1 LQCFPVVKSNWI
13 ERSVVFKA
21 QPAQGVR
28 VAGGYGPSYVG
39 VGCRPLA
46 FGILSRRI
54 IIRVNNQLK
63 LTAPNTPSLGVSPMF
78 NVVANFF
85 TIPGYALI

>member
-1 LQCFPVVKSNWI
+1 
-13 ERSVVFKA
+13 
-21 QPAQGVR
+21 
-28 VAGGYGPSYVG
+28 VG

-46 FGILSRRI
+46 FGIPSRRI
-54 IIRVNNQLK
+54 IIRVNDQLK
-63 LTAPNTPSLGVSPMF
+63 LTTSNTPSLGVSPMF